1 MSARMMPHAAQLEV
15 KFEPFTLARLDDV
28 MQIERASYDCP
39 WSRQNF
45 TDSLYS
51 GYAMQLL
58 VADGP
63 GGEADGS
70 VGQSPGPLLG
80 YFVAMR
86 GVDEVHLLN
95 LTVAPAY
102 RRQGWALVFL
112 DALALW
118 SRGVGAQW
126 LWLEVRVSNLHAQ
139 AIYSR
144 YGFNRVGQR
153 KNYYPAVQGQSEDA
167 LVMSLLL

>member
-1 MSARMMPHAAQLEV
+1 MSARMVSHTAQLEV
-15 KFEPFTLARLDDV
+15 KLEPFKLARLDEL
-28 MQIERASYDCP
+28 MQIECASYDCP
-39 WSRQNF
+39 WNRQNF
-45 TDSLYS
+45 TDSFDS

-58 VADGP
+58 VADEA
-63 GGEADGS
+63 GGAAS
-70 VGQSPGPLLG
+70 AAAPPPGPLLG

-102 RRQGWALVFL
+102 RRQGWALVLL

-153 KNYYPAVQGQSEDA
+153 KNYYPALQGRNEDA